1 MSGGR
6 IRVLVV
12 DDHAIVR
19 QGIRQVLEAEA
30 GFLVVGEAG
39 TADEGITLAE
49 AHVPDVVVLDVSLPG
64 QSGLEVARRLK
75 RLLPTTMILML
86 SVYDNTEYVLEAV
99 RAGADGYLLK
109 DSSPAE
115 LREPYRAAI
124 RVAADRA
131 AEPLEAALGED
142 DEKVVAAAAHFL
154 GLTGS
159 PEALPL
165 LGGLLKHRGE
175 TVREAAL
182 YAMAEIGGKGL
193 FTKEIEE
200 ALIDRRIVMAVH
212 SMKDVETQ
220 LPEGRAIVAMLAR
233 EEAVSAVS
241 LPAKKADS
249 SKQTRTM
256 TRDSQSLAVIA
267 ACRKGKRALRRHRR
281 RWQ

>member
-19 QGIRQVLEAEA
+19 QGIRQVLEAET

-39 TADEGITLAE
+39 TADEAITLAE

-115 LREPYRAAI
+115 LRDAI
-124 RVAADRA
+124 RRVAQGESVFSAATSRQLNVALRQEAERSELVQRRASLTARELDVLRHIVAGRTNKETA
-131 AEPLEAALGED
+131 AELGI
-142 DEKVVAAAAHFL
+142 
-154 GLTGS
+154 S
-159 PEALPL
+159 
-165 LGGLLKHRGE
+165 HR
-175 TVREAAL
+175 T
-182 YAMAEIGGKGL
+182 
-193 FTKEIEE
+193 
-200 ALIDRRIVMAVH
+200 
-212 SMKDVETQ
+212 VETHRENI
-220 LPEGRAIVAMLAR
+220 LKKLGVRSVAEL
-233 EEAVSAVS
+233 
-241 LPAKKADS
+241 
-249 SKQTRTM
+249 TRF
-256 TRDSQSLAVIA
+256 
-267 ACRKGKRALRRHRR
+267 ALETGILGDDNR
-281 RWQ
+281 